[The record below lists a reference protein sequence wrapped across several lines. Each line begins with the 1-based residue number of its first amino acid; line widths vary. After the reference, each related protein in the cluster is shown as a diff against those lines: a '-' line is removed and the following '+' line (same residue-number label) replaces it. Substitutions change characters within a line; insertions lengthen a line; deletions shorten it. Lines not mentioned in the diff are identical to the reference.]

1 MVTKGYTGMVEERE
15 IRLERPDCTL
25 IGTILLPDK
34 VRATILIMHGWSTD
48 RQNLRRYSEML
59 AQHGY
64 RIVAFDARGHGETM
78 VKPDLHAMIGDVGAI
93 LDMLTE
99 DYGVTSVGTFGWS
112 MGGLIPTISSTLY
125 PTIKAVSTIATG
137 VHLWPNLIHQI
148 LKLTP
153 IPELLYR
160 ALRRNTGKLN
170 HISPIVLLQAI
181 RAAPNAM
188 DYADKVTVPYLSI
201 HPVHDVLI
209 PLEAAKRLF
218 EAIPSKDKEFIVINA
233 SHDIAHTHYDEI
245 APRILE
251 FFDKR
256 LC

>member
-1 MVTKGYTGMVEERE
+1 MMVTKGYTGMVEERE

-125 PTIKAVSTIATG
+125 PTIKAVSTIANYSTG
-137 VHLWPNLIHQI
+137 
-148 LKLTP
+148 
-153 IPELLYR
+153 
-160 ALRRNTGKLN
+160 
-170 HISPIVLLQAI
+170 
-181 RAAPNAM
+181 
-188 DYADKVTVPYLSI
+188 
-201 HPVHDVLI
+201 
-209 PLEAAKRLF
+209 LF
-218 EAIPSKDKEFIVINA
+218 AGTRVS
-233 SHDIAHTHYDEI
+233 
-245 APRILE
+245 
-251 FFDKR
+251 
-256 LC
+256 